1 MNHGLPGWNRIALA
15 TLSGSALMVST
26 GVHAQ
31 APSAQTTELKEVV
44 VTATRRNEDIQD
56 LSASATVLSGDLLAD
71 KGVLDLAALQYAA
84 PGITITQYGS
94 ANVFNIRGI
103 GRSQVDIDVPSGV
116 VIYRDGAPT
125 VAGYFQN
132 EPYFDMESIEV
143 YRGPQGTFVGK
154 SAAGGAVF
162 INTNDPELG
171 DSYGSAEA
179 SIGNY
184 DAIEATLMY
193 NAPLSDTV
201 AMRMG
206 YSHYE
211 RDHFYDSITGDYTG
225 NPGEVNNHSFR
236 VGFLMEPTDNFKA
249 VVKFD
254 YHDLDFGGNVTTVYG
269 EKPLGD
275 VEQNAQFVYTDK
287 SFRTVLDLKYQFA
300 NGVTLS
306 SLTGYQDIE
315 SVNNLDVNATLPA
328 IYYFN
333 SKIEAQ
339 VYSQEF
345 NLISADDS
353 GFNWVLGAFYQEQD
367 SELPDWEEGGFN
379 FIGNGFP
386 LPYPWATSPWDN
398 TESDISVF
406 AHVAIPLADRLEL
419 ELGARYTEYE
429 RDQFTHW
436 VLSFAGEPPV
446 EGNPGVIPW
455 ATSGG
460 DRHSI
465 DEDSFD
471 WQVAL
476 NFDVRPDQHVYG
488 LISRGHVTGGI
499 NIFPPFVSYEEME
512 VINYEAGWK
521 GSWAND
527 DFRTQFTVFY
537 QEFSDYQANFADS
550 FGGLNF
556 PTNRN
561 AETTSHQSG
570 VELSGQASLGR
581 LSIDFGAAY
590 LDSELGTFSDVVD
603 PFRIPP
609 DNIVNLS
616 GARAPFSPELTGN
629 IGFAYAIPLGDF
641 TLTPRID
648 YSHVDATQGAL
659 WDTDLVTLD
668 SRDLVNLQVQ
678 LLPSSEKW
686 SATLWGTNVGDR
698 EYIAGI
704 QNNATLY
711 YAGAPAQYGLR
722 VKYNF

>member
-1 MNHGLPGWNRIALA
+1 LA

-71 KGVLDLAALQYAA
+71 KGVLDLAALQSAA

-275 VEQNAQFVYTDK
+275 VEQNAQFAYTDK

-315 SVNNLDVNATLPA
+315 SVNNLDVNATHPA
-328 IYYFN
+328 I
-333 SKIEAQ
+333 
-339 VYSQEF
+339 
-345 NLISADDS
+345 
-353 GFNWVLGAFYQEQD
+353 
-367 SELPDWEEGGFN
+367 
-379 FIGNGFP
+379 
-386 LPYPWATSPWDN
+386 
-398 TESDISVF
+398 
-406 AHVAIPLADRLEL
+406 
-419 ELGARYTEYE
+419 
-429 RDQFTHW
+429 
-436 VLSFAGEPPV
+436 
-446 EGNPGVIPW
+446 
-455 ATSGG
+455 
-460 DRHSI
+460 
-465 DEDSFD
+465 
-471 WQVAL
+471 
-476 NFDVRPDQHVYG
+476 
-488 LISRGHVTGGI
+488 
-499 NIFPPFVSYEEME
+499 
-512 VINYEAGWK
+512 
-521 GSWAND
+521 
-527 DFRTQFTVFY
+527 
-537 QEFSDYQANFADS
+537 
-550 FGGLNF
+550 
-556 PTNRN
+556 
-561 AETTSHQSG
+561 
-570 VELSGQASLGR
+570 
-581 LSIDFGAAY
+581 
-590 LDSELGTFSDVVD
+590 
-603 PFRIPP
+603 
-609 DNIVNLS
+609 
-616 GARAPFSPELTGN
+616 
-629 IGFAYAIPLGDF
+629 
-641 TLTPRID
+641 
-648 YSHVDATQGAL
+648 
-659 WDTDLVTLD
+659 
-668 SRDLVNLQVQ
+668 
-678 LLPSSEKW
+678 
-686 SATLWGTNVGDR
+686 
-698 EYIAGI
+698 
-704 QNNATLY
+704 
-711 YAGAPAQYGLR
+711 
-722 VKYNF
+722 